1 CEECEVID
9 FSALERELR
18 GAIESEQRY
27 KRENEAKLRAVSQRV
42 SSYSQFRDLVLT
54 CHLKPLEKKDKEGAP
69 RKQPWNPVA
78 PSNKGCPIAPNILF
92 MQLPCKPSMT
102 DDSRLSI
109 TFNTCIVSDGKQE
122 VVNAE
127 QVHTQRRKHRQEV
140 SL

>member
-1 CEECEVID
+1 MMASFEREVID

-78 PSNKGCPIAPNILF
+78 PSNKGCPIAPSNEEDL
-92 MQLPCKPSMT
+92 
-102 DDSRLSI
+102 
-109 TFNTCIVSDGKQE
+109 
-122 VVNAE
+122 
-127 QVHTQRRKHRQEV
+127 
-140 SL
+140 